1 MLALIVVHLW
11 TELCCSQFSTHVRA
25 RPRLGSRVMK
35 YATCEHFRCGA
46 LEATM
51 DAWFAS
57 CVSDADCQAPSPSD
71 NDRLIM
77 FKNEN
82 GLQEYRGPEAPRA
95 CCDVLVRMRM
105 RECVMSWQICVW
117 CAL

>member
-1 MLALIVVHLW
+1 
-11 TELCCSQFSTHVRA
+11 
-25 RPRLGSRVMK
+25 MK
-35 YATCEHFRCGA
+35 YATCENFRCDT
-46 LEATM
+46 LSATL

-57 CVSDADCQAPSPSD
+57 CVSDADCQTPLTPI

-82 GLQEYRGPEAPRA
+82 GLQEYRGPAAPLV

-105 RECVMSWQICVW
+105 RERGI
-117 CAL
+117 L